1 LAPEDCLAPSPSKAR
16 LAAEQLKSR
25 LIQRAIRVIT
35 SPYRAFKT
43 LCFVVGLFTIILT
56 TALGVSAYAFY
67 RSLPDLKAIRYP
79 QLRKNAQKVVL
90 TRLEANGHSR
100 GPYWV
105 EISEIS
111 RDFLYSI
118 VMSEDSTFFEHDG
131 IDIDALASA
140 ALVNLKKKGYEAG
153 ASTISQQVVKN
164 LLLSNEKTLVRKL
177 KELLL
182 TDRLEDAYTKN
193 EILEVYLNIAEFGPD
208 LYGVRA
214 AASHYFG
221 KRPSE
226 INAAEGAFIAI
237 MLPSP
242 RKFHYSVFENQNIT
256 KGKKKKIRRILGD
269 MLANEFI
276 SPKQYRDYLK
286 YDYFNESERK
296 QAPAKA
302 PAEAKKRRS
311 TRSAAAAR

>member
-1 LAPEDCLAPSPSKAR
+1 MAPSPSKAR
-16 LAAEQLKSR
+16 IAAEQLKTR
-25 LIQRAIRVIT
+25 TIQRVVRIVT
-35 SPYRAFKT
+35 SPYRALKA
-43 LCFVVGLFTIILT
+43 LCF
-56 TALGVSAYAFY
+56 ALGVFTLLLTVALAVSTYAFF
-67 RSLPDLKAIRYP
+67 RSLPDLKVLGFP
-79 QLRKNAQKVVL
+79 QLRKTAQKLVY
-90 TRLEANGHSR
+90 RKLESGTGGRAPS
-100 GPYWV
+100 WV
-105 EISEIS
+105 EISDIS

-131 IDIDALASA
+131 IDIDAIA
-140 ALVNLKKKGYEAG
+140 AAAIVNLRKKTYEAG

-164 LLLSNEKTLVRKL
+164 LFLTDEKTIVRKL
-177 KELLL
+177 KEVVV
-182 TDRLEDAYTKN
+182 TERLEGAYTKN

-214 AASHYFG
+214 AAQHYFG
-221 KRPSE
+221 KKPSE

-276 SPKQYRDYLK
+276 SPKQYRDYLT
-286 YDYFNESERK
+286 YDYFNEQERRK
-296 QAPAKA
+296 PAKNL
-302 PAEAKKRRS
+302 KRR
-311 TRSAAAAR
+311 